1 MNSKSVFGLGGGA
14 IASER
19 GRIPPGPQRQYA
31 PDDVLLQW
39 MGLQFA
45 EFGDIF
51 KASIYG
57 TSVYAVRDLAF
68 ARHVLVENWRNYVKG
83 QFIKRI
89 AFLLGNGLMVSEG
102 ELWKRQRRMIQPA
115 FHPKS
120 VGALIGMIATVN
132 YGLLQKWRQAARQG
146 ASINLTHDVSGM
158 ALEVILRAIFGE
170 DYALAAAHFKLISD
184 EAARDWAFA
193 QSFRALRKI
202 IIEVTE
208 RRRREPLRSSG
219 DFLDVLI
226 DARDPQTS
234 EPMSD
239 RQIVN
244 EVLTLIVA
252 GHETTASTLNWTWYL
267 LSRHP
272 EAEQKLF
279 EEARQFQGPE
289 TLPQLAYSR
298 RIMDESM
305 RLYPAGWLMTRKA
318 LNDDWLGDFLVP
330 AGTEIYVSPYFI
342 QRHPKLWDEP
352 DLFDPDRFLPD
363 DARRRATMP
372 FSAGPR
378 NCIGESFARAEMQ
391 LHLLIIARHLRLRY
405 EESQPV
411 ALEAGV
417 NLRGK
422 HDFIMHP
429 EARA

>member
-1 MNSKSVFGLGGGA
+1 M
-14 IASER
+14 ASER
-19 GRIPPGPQRQYA
+19 GRIPPGPRRQYN
-31 PDDVLLQW
+31 PNDDLLQW
-39 MGLQFA
+39 MGHQFA

-51 KASIYG
+51 RASVHS
-57 TSVYAVRDLAF
+57 TNVYAVRDIAF

-120 VGALIGMIATVN
+120 VAALTRMIIEVN
-132 YGLLQKWRQAARQG
+132 CALLDKWRRAARQH
-146 ASINLTHDVSGM
+146 ASVNVTHSVSGM

-170 DYALAAAHFKLISD
+170 DYPLAAAHFKLISD

-193 QSFRALRKI
+193 QSFRALGKI
-202 IIEVTE
+202 IIEMNE
-208 RRRREPLRSSG
+208 RRRRERSQSSS
-219 DFLDVLI
+219 DFLDMLTG
-226 DARDPQTS
+226 ARDPQTA

-267 LSRHP
+267 LSGDE
-272 EAEQKLF
+272 EAEWKLAK
-279 EEARQFQGPE
+279 EALQFDGPQS
-289 TLPQLAYSR
+289 LPLLPYSR
-298 RIMDESM
+298 GIIDESM
-305 RLYPAGWLMTRKA
+305 RLYPAGWLMTRRA
-318 LNDDWLGDFLVP
+318 LHDDWLGDYFVP
-330 AGTEIYVSPYFI
+330 AGTEIYISPYFI
-342 QRHPKLWDEP
+342 QRNPNLWNE
-352 DLFDPDRFLPD
+352 PDRFNPSRFLSD
-363 DARRRATMP
+363 EAQRHDRYATMP

-378 NCIGESFARAEMQ
+378 NCIGESFARVEMQ

-405 EESQPV
+405 RESRPIV
-411 ALEAGV
+411 LDAGV

-422 HDFIMHP
+422 HDFIMYP
-429 EARA
+429 EARI